1 MLNSL
6 IDPPDSW
13 SDDWAPCPRCDR
25 PVSDFS
31 WSDDGHCEECSQEIM
46 EASAPEEDSL
56 GIEARMQ
63 DMLDGMD
70 KMLKGALR

>member
-1 MLNSL
+1 
-6 IDPPDSW
+6 
-13 SDDWAPCPRCDR
+13 
-25 PVSDFS
+25 
-31 WSDDGHCEECSQEIM
+31 M